1 MKYSEYAYQFIRQL
15 MLGLIGHVEAFRFL
29 RAERPWRGIWRYR
42 WAVMLLGGMALV
54 VGLLFLSELVAFLQV
69 APEAV
74 AAQGA
79 VSEAGIGKSLPAL
92 EWEQFEWVM
101 GNGYKYLVLIFLEIL
116 VFHVTR
122 QTLELRTGIETD
134 SSFRAFLHAEW
145 RMIRVALRSWIGE
158 SITIILVN
166 IALSVVLLGWLKGL
180 ASFFIQCYYIGLAFM
195 DNYNEVYGDSISES
209 IQNTRKVAGAAV
221 AVGVVAYWLMYL
233 PLVGV
238 VLATLS
244 GAVAATLVLLRLQ
257 PRPLPSASAPAET
270 PPALGN

>member
-15 MLGLIGHVEAFRFL
+15 ALGLVGHLEAFRFL
-29 RAERPWRGIWRYR
+29 RQERPWRGIWRYR
-42 WAVMLLGGMALV
+42 WALVLLGGMALV
-54 VGLLFLSELVAFLQV
+54 VGLLFLSELVALLQA
-69 APEAV
+69 APV
-74 AAQGA
+74 VIPAQGV

-92 EWEQFEWVM
+92 NWEQFEWAM

-122 QTLELRTGIETD
+122 QTLELRTGIQTD

-145 RMIRVALRSWIGE
+145 RMIKVALRSWVGE
-158 SITIILVN
+158 TITIIVVK
-166 IALSVVLLGWLKGL
+166 IVLSVVLLGWLKGV
-180 ASFFIQCYYIGLAFM
+180 ASFLIQCYYIGLAFM

-221 AVGVVAYWLMYL
+221 AVGMVAYWLMYL

-244 GAVAATLVLLRLQ
+244 GAVAASLVLLRLQ
-257 PRPLPSASAPAET
+257 PRPLPQSDFVPESPAPPT
-270 PPALGN
+270 N